1 MKTKLTKKVALEL
14 TELIEQW
21 TRAEAMARY
30 GNSHSCDLEYE
41 DFAGAQVKA
50 ENKIRKLLF
59 GTSNLIEL
67 GHRWGL
73 FKPCKTPKEANL
85 EKTRTCSKINTKIK
99 KKVRKT

>member
-1 MKTKLTKKVALEL
+1 MTKKTALKL
-14 TELIEQW
+14 AKLVEQW

-30 GNSHSCDLEYE
+30 GNYHSCDLEYA
-41 DFAGAQVKA
+41 DFAGVQVKA

-59 GTSNLIEL
+59 GTSNLVEL
-67 GHRWGL
+67 GHQWGL
-73 FKPCKTPKEANL
+73 LKPCKTPKGVDL